1 MASATVHES
10 EGQIRDQL
18 LDRRQ
23 RLQTVIADAPDALPL
38 SQLLEEVDA
47 TLARIELGT
56 FGLCDVCH
64 DPIETGRIHADPLA
78 RACLGC
84 LTATEQR
91 ALERDLDLA
100 GHVQRSLLPPAA
112 LRVDGWE
119 AGYHYQPAGSASG
132 DFVDLIPLDS
142 GELVFLI
149 GDVSGKG
156 LAASLL
162 MTHLHAIVRSLIA
175 VRLPFSELVERA
187 NRIFYESV
195 GGQGY
200 ATLVCGKA
208 NRAGEIEL
216 SNAGHCPPLWLR
228 DGAAITLPPTSV
240 PVGLFASAPFP
251 TMRATLGVGE
261 TLLVYT
267 DGVTETLDAAGREY
281 GQERL
286 VRAIR
291 GRHTV
296 PIPDLMSGCLTD
308 LARFRGDGP
317 RRDDLTLFALRRWL

>member
-1 MASATVHES
+1 MASATAYDT
-10 EGQIRDQL
+10 EGQVRDQL

-23 RLQTVIADAPDALPL
+23 RLQAVIADAPDAAPL
-38 SQLLEEVDA
+38 AQLLEEVDA
-47 TLARIELGT
+47 TLARIEHGS

-64 DPIETGRIHADPLA
+64 DPIESRRMHADPLA
-78 RACLGC
+78 RTCLDC

-91 ALERDLDLA
+91 ALEQDLDLA
-100 GHVQRSLLPPAA
+100 GHVQRRLLPPAA

-132 DFVDLIPLDS
+132 DFVDLIPLES
-142 GELVFLI
+142 GELIFLI

-175 VRLPFSELVERA
+175 VGLPFSELIERA
-187 NRIFYESV
+187 NRIFYENV

-208 NRAGEIEL
+208 NRDGEIEL
-216 SNAGHCPPLWLR
+216 SNAGHCPPLWLSK
-228 DGAAITLPPTSV
+228 GAAITLPATSV
-240 PVGLFASAPFP
+240 PIGLFAAAPFP

-261 TLLVYT
+261 TLIVYT
-267 DGVTETLDAAGREY
+267 DGITETMDAAGREY

-286 VRAIR
+286 VRALC
-291 GRHTV
+291 GRHSV
-296 PIPDLMSGCLTD
+296 PIADLVSGCLAD
-308 LARFRGDGP
+308 LARFRGDGR
-317 RRDDLTLFALRRWL
+317 RRDDLTLFALRRGL